1 MVWASLQLGFR
12 VETPVCRNLVV
23 CTCPLEAGNFCIPS
37 FFCTCVRPFFKEMRA
52 RARVWAKE
60 KRTASRILRT
70 CFRITSSQH
79 RNTESEPSGQG
90 RRNKRQRFLSTFSK
104 LRVLSPRNTNFPF
117 PFTFLLPLSAEAP
130 REVRSR
136 KLPPG

>member
-1 MVWASLQLGFR
+1 MGLVALGISGRNPRMSKPCRVHLPPRSRKFLYSLFLYVCASILQ
-12 VETPVCRNLVV
+12 RN
-23 CTCPLEAGNFCIPS
+23 
-37 FFCTCVRPFFKEMRA
+37 A

-70 CFRITSSQH
+70 CFRITSSQY